1 MLPGGHRT
9 DSKGIAV
16 NHKIKVLQITA
27 NLGIGGLERVVVN
40 LTRGLDPEKYE
51 VVVCCLKFKG
61 KFAKELEK
69 CGIKVHLIPQKEKG
83 TDYFAFWKLK
93 DVIRQEKPVIV
104 HTHNSNSLVDGVIAS
119 ILTRVPVVI
128 HTDHARKFPD
138 TRRTMI
144 AERILSL
151 YINKI
156 IAVSEETKNN
166 LIKYEHIPANK
177 IAIINNGID
186 GSKYDIAI
194 NPEVKIKELGLE
206 KFKHIVGLGVRLTV
220 QKGITHLVSAVPDVL
235 NKFPDTAF
243 VIAGSGYLL
252 EELKEQATKL
262 HVEENVFFIG
272 PRLDMPEIL
281 QILDVYVLPSEWEG
295 LPLVLLEAM
304 AAKKAIVATNVGA
317 VSKAI
322 EHEQCGYLVA
332 PKNPREI
339 SNKIISLLSSAKL
352 RNEFA
357 NNAYN
362 KFLNHFD
369 IQHMIDGYMQ
379 IYEEELSRIGIKL

>member
-1 MLPGGHRT
+1 M
-9 DSKGIAV
+9 
-16 NHKIKVLQITA
+16 NQKIKVLQITA

-40 LTRGLDPEKYE
+40 LSKGLDPKKYE

-69 CGIKVHLIPQKEKG
+69 RGIRVHLIPQKEKG

-93 DVIRQEKPVIV
+93 DIIRQEKPAIV

-166 LIKYEHIPANK
+166 LMKYEHIPVHK

-186 GSKYDIAI
+186 GSKYDITIDHEA
-194 NPEVKIKELGLE
+194 KIKELGLE
-206 KFKHIVGLGVRLTV
+206 KFKYRVGLGVRLTA
-220 QKGITHLVSAVPDVL
+220 QKGITHLINAVPDVL
-235 NKFPDTAF
+235 EKFPDTAF

-252 EELKEQATKL
+252 EDLQEQATKL
-262 HVEENVFFIG
+262 QIEKNVFFIG

-281 QILDVYVLPSEWEG
+281 QILDIYVLPSEWEG

-304 AAKKAIVATNVGA
+304 AARKAIIATDVGA

-322 EHEQCGYLVA
+322 EHQQCGYLVP
-332 PKNPREI
+332 PKDPQEI
-339 SNKIISLLSSAKL
+339 SNKIISLLNSAKL
-352 RNEFA
+352 RNDFA
-357 NNAYN
+357 NKAYN
-362 KFLNHFD
+362 KFHNHFD
-369 IQHMIDGYMQ
+369 IQHMIDGYTQ
-379 IYEEELSRIGIKL
+379 IYEEELTKTGIKL